1 MFSNKFDLAELICS
15 LIYIYIR
22 KLTEQSNMVILIE
35 YNISLLVVDLK
46 SLLYL

>member
-15 LIYIYIR
+15 LIYIR
-22 KLTEQSNMVILIE
+22 ELTEQSNMVILIE
-35 YNISLLVVDLK
+35 YNICSLVVDLK